1 MQELLSEAGL
11 AAQKISLDAL
21 HLSPKTLTQIEKSKG
36 IYVIGLKENQAE
48 LSADMKRA
56 SQTLPTNGSYSE
68 IEKGHGRIEKR
79 KYETYSID
87 NEYFD
92 ERWKAANF
100 QTLIQVNR
108 VIYDCK
114 KKTEYNET
122 AFYLSNQAVKN
133 IVGHPRAD
141 VELAQAIRGHWKVE
155 TNNHIRDVT
164 LNEDQQRTLNVE
176 VTKILSTCRTIV
188 INLLNQL
195 KPENRVAQLELFSDD
210 FKTLIN
216 WFKEIKV
223 L

>member
-1 MQELLSEAGL
+1 MLSEAGL

-36 IYVIGLKENQAE
+36 IYVIGLKENQTE
-48 LSADMKRA
+48 LLTDMRRA

-79 KYETYSID
+79 KYDTYSID

-92 ERWKAANF
+92 ERWAAANF

-108 VIYDCK
+108 VVYDCK
-114 KKTEYNET
+114 KKTEYQET
-122 AFYLSNQAVKN
+122 SFYISNQAVKN
-133 IVGHPRAD
+133 HRGAATAGVD
-141 VELAQAIRGHWKVE
+141 LAQAIRGHWKVE

-164 LNEDQQRTLNVE
+164 LKEDMLRTLKIG
-176 VTKILSTCRTIV
+176 VTQMLSLCRTIV
-188 INLLNQL
+188 INLLNKL
-195 KPENRVAQLELFSDD
+195 KPENIVAQLELFSDD

-216 WFKEIKV
+216 WLREVKF

>member
-36 IYVIGLKENQAE
+36 VYIVGLKENQTE
-48 LSADMKRA
+48 LLADMRRA
-56 SQTLPTNGSYSE
+56 SQTLPTNGSCSE

-79 KYETYSID
+79 KYDTYSIG

-92 ERWKAANF
+92 ARWEAANF

-108 VIYDCK
+108 VVYDCK

-133 IVGHPRAD
+133 NAD

-164 LNEDQQRTLNVE
+164 LKEDQQRTLKVE
-176 VTKILSTCRTIV
+176 VTKILSVCRTIV
-188 INLLNQL
+188 INLLNKL

-210 FKTLIN
+210 FKTL
-216 WFKEIKV
+216 FKWLKEVKV